1 MKTQLIVV
9 MNMPK
14 MEILL
19 MQNEKARFIGEW
31 IEFEHDCN
39 FDIMQMVQG
48 TTKINGKIKN
58 FYGTLEFVNDKGKI
72 EKAFY
77 ST

>member
-1 MKTQLIVV
+1 MKTQLMAV

-14 MEILL
+14 MEIL
-19 MQNEKARFIGEW
+19 MQNLKKARFIGEW

-48 TTKINGKIKN
+48 TTKINGKK
-58 FYGTLEFVNDKGKI
+58 
-72 EKAFY
+72 
-77 ST
+77 